1 MANKPQPVATDISRP
16 YWDALKARRIELQQC
31 DACGRWNFFPRRHC
45 PHCLSDRLAWREVS
59 GRGKLLTYT
68 VARIPTLPDFADE
81 APQKLAVVEL
91 AEGVHLNT
99 TLVGLAEDEISVG
112 MAVKPVFDESGD
124 TPLLRFTGDNKALAV
139 IGRAAD
145 DTPAETTPATPKRQ
159 IHFKDFE
166 SLKALISDDYSGWS
180 NTYTVGQ
187 ELIDQF
193 AALSGDDYWIHT
205 DPERARKQGPFG
217 GTIAHGM
224 LIQVLLSRLAMPLD
238 WELAGF
244 GNMANYGSNKLRLP
258 SPVPAGSR
266 IHGRAR
272 VKAVDEVKAGTQL
285 TLEMCVHVVGQERPA
300 LINELI
306 VLYMP

>member
-1 MANKPQPVATDISRP
+1 MSNKPQPAITDISRP
-16 YWDALKARRIELQQC
+16 YWDALKQHQIKLQQC
-31 DACGRWNFFPRRHC
+31 NACALWVFFPRSHC
-45 PHCLSDRLAWREVS
+45 PHCLSDALQWREVS
-59 GRGKLLTYT
+59 GQGKLLTYT

-99 TLVGLAEDEISVG
+99 TLIGLDEDEICIG
-112 MAVKPVFDESGD
+112 MAVKPVFDARGE
-124 TPLLRFTGDNKALAV
+124 TTLLRFTGIDKTLSV
-139 IGRAAD
+139 IEGQTDEAA
-145 DTPAETTPATPKRQ
+145 AETGQMQAKRQ
-159 IHFKDFE
+159 IHFKDFA
-166 SLKALISDDYSGWS
+166 SLKALISDEFSPWS
-180 NTYTVGQ
+180 NRYSVTQ
-187 ELIDQF
+187 DIINQF

-205 DPERARKQGPFG
+205 DPERAKKHSPFG

-224 LIQVLLSRLAMPLD
+224 LIQVLLSRLTIPLG
-238 WELAGF
+238 WELTGF
-244 GNMANYGSNKLRLP
+244 GNMANYGSNKLRFP
-258 SPVPAGSR
+258 SPVPAGSQ

-272 VKAVDEVKAGTQL
+272 IKAVDEVKAGTQL